1 MFQKMITHFCTPL
14 KKGEIVICLIIL
26 HVENQKLF
34 LLRLKN
40 VLLIIVF
47 YDQVCLYYQR
57 HHDF

>member
-1 MFQKMITHFCTPL
+1 MFDYITCRKSET
-14 KKGEIVICLIIL
+14 V
-26 HVENQKLF
+26 